1 MLEKATLAH
10 YLKITKKA
18 FIGLKLA
25 AQITIHENQAD
36 EIADLFAK
44 KRFFNILRVG
54 TDVLAFQRR
63 DKQKASIFRFLSLL
77 RKTMQGLKGNIV
89 ATREKNLKDEMAYR
103 LYFRAITR
111 KSLSILKAYSFQRKQ
126 LRLQRQYDDLHM
138 ESSDLQRLQLSS
150 GQLRT

>member
-1 MLEKATLAH
+1 MCRVL
-10 YLKITKKA
+10 
-18 FIGLKLA
+18 
-25 AQITIHENQAD
+25 
-36 EIADLFAK
+36 AK
-44 KRFFNILRVG
+44 KGRAN
-54 TDVLAFQRR
+54 
-63 DKQKASIFRFLSLL
+63 ASMQAYKKRSNLTAKRLPRSQVKKTLL
-77 RKTMQGLKGNIV
+77 KMKGNIV